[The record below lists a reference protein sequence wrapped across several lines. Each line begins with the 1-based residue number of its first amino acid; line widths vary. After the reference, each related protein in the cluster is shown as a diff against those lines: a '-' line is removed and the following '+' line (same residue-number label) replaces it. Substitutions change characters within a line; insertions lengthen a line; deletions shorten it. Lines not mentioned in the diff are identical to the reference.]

1 MRDGYIVI
9 ENNNIEFAN
18 EMMRLILCKILNL
31 KDLFEN
37 KNQEGVI

>member
-18 EMMRLILCKILNL
+18 EMMRLILCKILDLN
-31 KDLFEN
+31 DLF
-37 KNQEGVI
+37 

>member
-18 EMMRLILCKILNL
+18 EMMRLILCKIL
-31 KDLFEN
+31 DLN
-37 KNQEGVI
+37 DIY